1 MRAAGKRTEAQR
13 RGVRPSELRD
23 ARADIFIGMLF
34 SNAVMFFIIVT
45 AAAVLHAHG
54 KTDVQSAEQAA
65 QALAPLAGQW
75 SYVLFAVGMIGSGLL
90 AMPIL
95 TGSAAY
101 AVKDFLGLEGDLSD
115 KPANRPTFYGIMV
128 LSTVIGV
135 ALNLVGVDTMR
146 ALYLT
151 AIVNGLVAPPLLILI
166 VLLGSSRDVMGRRV
180 SGRLSKTLTWATVV
194 LMCAA
199 AVALIVT
206 QVTS

>member
-1 MRAAGKRTEAQR
+1 MTAG
-13 RGVRPSELRD
+13 
-23 ARADIFIGMLF
+23 
-34 SNAVMFFIIVT
+34 
-45 AAAVLHAHG
+45 AVLHAHG

-65 QALAPLAGQW
+65 QALAPVAGQW
-75 SYVLFAVGMIGSGLL
+75 SFVLFAVGMIGTGLL

-101 AVKDFLGLEGDLSD
+101 AVRDFLGLKGALSD
-115 KPANRPTFYGIMV
+115 KPAYRPTFYGIMA
-128 LSTVIGV
+128 LSTVIGM

-151 AIVNGLVAPPLLILI
+151 AIINGLVAPPILILI

-180 SGRLSKTLTWATVV
+180 SGRVSKTLTWAAVV

-199 AVALIVT
+199 AIGLIVT
-206 QVTS
+206 QAAS